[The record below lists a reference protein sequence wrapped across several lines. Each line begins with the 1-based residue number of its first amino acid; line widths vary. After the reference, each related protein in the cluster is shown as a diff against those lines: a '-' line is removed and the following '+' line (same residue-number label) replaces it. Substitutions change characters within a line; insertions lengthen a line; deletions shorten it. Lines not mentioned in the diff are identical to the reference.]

1 MMYSLQNLGVIQSNH
16 KKTEKNNLM
25 KIESVFL
32 VVSLLTI
39 YKAFVSRDK
48 TLYGQ
53 DIFIFKD
60 R

>member
-16 KKTEKNNLM
+16 QKNRKNNLM

>member
-39 YKAFVSRDK
+39 HKAFVSRDK